1 VIKIETIISVCS
13 AAVARSVWDGKV
25 AGSIP
30 ATPILLME
38 TLMLVIYTRDEC
50 PYCAKLEIILDS
62 FAVEYTPYK
71 LGVDFD
77 REAFYN
83 EFGEGSTFPRVVL
96 DGSVLGGCT
105 ETLEFLTS
113 IGCLQE
119 EKDMECMV

>member
-1 VIKIETIISVCS
+1 
-13 AAVARSVWDGKV
+13 
-25 AGSIP
+25 
-30 ATPILLME
+30 
-38 TLMLVIYTRDEC
+38 MLVIYTRDDC

-62 FAVEYTPYK
+62 FAVEYTLYK

-77 REAFYN
+77 GEAFYN
-83 EFGEGSTFPRVVL
+83 EFGEGSTFPRVVM

>member
-1 VIKIETIISVCS
+1 
-13 AAVARSVWDGKV
+13 
-25 AGSIP
+25 
-30 ATPILLME
+30 
-38 TLMLVIYTRDEC
+38 MLVIYTRDNC
-50 PYCAKLEIILDS
+50 PYCSKLKMVLDS
-62 FAVEYTPYK
+62 FAVEYTQHN

-77 REAFYN
+77 REQFYD

>member
-1 VIKIETIISVCS
+1 
-13 AAVARSVWDGKV
+13 
-25 AGSIP
+25 
-30 ATPILLME
+30 ME
-38 TLMLVIYTRDEC
+38 ILMLVIYTRDNC
-50 PYCAKLEIILDS
+50 PYCSKLKMVLDS
-62 FAVEYTPYK
+62 FAVEYTPYN

-77 REAFYN
+77 REQFYN